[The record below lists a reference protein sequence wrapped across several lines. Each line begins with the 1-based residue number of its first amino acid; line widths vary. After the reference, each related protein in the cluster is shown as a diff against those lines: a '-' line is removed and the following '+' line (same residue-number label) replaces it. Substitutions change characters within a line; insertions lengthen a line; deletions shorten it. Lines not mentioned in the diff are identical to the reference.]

1 MDFEE
6 WARYGWEQGWC
17 GPPVC
22 CVCDGVPVSDAEVS
36 DERCVHIIRLY
47 ESPEDAAA
55 VAVDHAPTGWR
66 ASNRGWTTGTPP
78 P

>member
-36 DERCVHIIRLY
+36 DERCVHIIR
-47 ESPEDAAA
+47 A
-55 VAVDHAPTGWR
+55 R
-66 ASNRGWTTGTPP
+66 RISNLAGSSSSSSSNADMRW
-78 P
+78 